1 WQAFSPTLAPAVA
14 IEFDTFFNAET
25 NDRGENTLE
34 LIVYPAP
41 GEQSILAQVNP
52 GFIIND
58 GNAYTAWIDYQAVS
72 DGPDLLQIFA
82 ATAGAEKPS
91 QPLISQALELSSI
104 LGSQAFFG
112 FSSSTGG
119 ARNSHE
125 LRSWTLNSLSV
136 EKVGYFNFTQ
146 FTQAALF
153 EFGVDIPVEPIE
165 INGLS
170 VSLLYDETYYL
181 CQNPDVAEAVAQGV
195 FRSGYDH
202 FVQFGWLERRNP
214 SILFDEAY
222 YLSQNPD
229 VAEAVAG
236 RVLSS
241 GFQHFALFGQEEG
254 RSPSA
259 LFDEPAYLATNA
271 DVQAAVNQDLF
282 TSGFDHYIEFGA
294 AEGRGPNLILFE
306 ENYYLTQNPDVAA
319 ALAQGALPSALY
331 HYVVFGQ
338 GEQRNPSALF
348 DEGAYLAA
356 NADVATAVG
365 AGAISSGFQH
375 YLLFGRCEGRSLIL
389 VSDPSLV

>member
-1 WQAFSPTLAPAVA
+1 MPTVLNLSDLLGAGASRNGSAQAVDGILRLTADTPLEAGTVFYNTPISVEQSFTTQFQFQITGTNGVNGADGLVFLLQNAPEGSAALGNEGGNLGYWQAFSPTLAPAVA
-14 IEFDTFFNAET
+14 IEFDTFFDAET

-170 VSLLYDETYYL
+170 VSFSTRDLLPVPKPR
-181 CQNPDVAEAVAQGV
+181 CS
-195 FRSGYDH
+195 RSGCSRC
-202 FVQFGWLERRNP
+202 F
-214 SILFDEAY
+214 
-222 YLSQNPD
+222 SQW
-229 VAEAVAG
+229 V
-236 RVLSS
+236 
-241 GFQHFALFGQEEG
+241 
-254 RSPSA
+254 
-259 LFDEPAYLATNA
+259 
-271 DVQAAVNQDLF
+271 
-282 TSGFDHYIEFGA
+282 
-294 AEGRGPNLILFE
+294 
-306 ENYYLTQNPDVAA
+306 
-319 ALAQGALPSALY
+319 
-331 HYVVFGQ
+331 
-338 GEQRNPSALF
+338 
-348 DEGAYLAA
+348 
-356 NADVATAVG
+356 
-365 AGAISSGFQH
+365 
-375 YLLFGRCEGRSLIL
+375 
-389 VSDPSLV
+389 